1 MNQNGPAPA
10 GPFNFLSFYI
20 IIEKQVKLSCYNV
33 SVCDIFIRVQ
43 RSCPEGEK
51 PLFELFREMNWSLL
65 GTLAIVSAVVAW
77 VGDIIGMKL
86 GKKRV
91 TFLKLRPKYTSRI
104 ISVITGIGIALFTL
118 LVISIASEPVRTALF
133 SMNYVQNQITTLT
146 AELQQNR
153 TNLQGM
159 EVELF
164 RSKGDVIEKQEEL
177 HALEEKLSAGTKS
190 LNEARTELEK
200 MTKIKDKTEEEQK
213 ALLKE
218 KAVLEQESKKLEAS
232 VAALK
237 QEAEKLKADI
247 QRLREGRIAALTGE
261 RLAQGVI
268 SGPET
273 TMNQVDQAVE
283 RLIVETQAL
292 LAYRFG
298 TNPESIKRPLV
309 DKNSIDRAKSVI
321 SKTPGR
327 YLLRLTAL
335 SNAVEGEPVMAELET
350 YSTKVIF
357 NSGDMLAEKNIN
369 KGSQREDVEE
379 SLFIM
384 LRDVNLRAAREGV
397 LRDPLSGNVGSID
410 TAEFMQVIEDITNSK
425 SDVILGIYAA
435 EDIYTEGPVKIKFK
449 IK

>member
-1 MNQNGPAPA
+1 M
-10 GPFNFLSFYI
+10 
-20 IIEKQVKLSCYNV
+20 
-33 SVCDIFIRVQ
+33 
-43 RSCPEGEK
+43 
-51 PLFELFREMNWSLL
+51 FELFREVNWSLL

-77 VGDIIGMKL
+77 AGDIIGMKL

-118 LVISIASEPVRTALF
+118 LVISVASEPVRTALF

-159 EVELF
+159 EIELF
-164 RSKGDVIEKQEEL
+164 RSKGDVIEKQDEL
-177 HALEEKLSAGTKS
+177 HALEEKLSVGTKS
-190 LNEARTELEK
+190 LNEARSELEK
-200 MTKIKDKTEEEQK
+200 MTIIKDKTEEEQEI
-213 ALLKE
+213 LLEE
-218 KAVLEQESKKLEAS
+218 KAILEQESKKLEAS

-261 RLAQGVI
+261 KLAQGVI
-268 SGPET
+268 SGPEST
-273 TMNQVDQAVE
+273 VHQIDQAVE
-283 RLIVETQAL
+283 RLIGETQAL

-298 TNPESIKRPLV
+298 TKPDSIKRPLV
-309 DKNSIDRAKSVI
+309 DKSSIDGAKSII

-350 YSTKVIF
+350 YNTKVIF
-357 NSGDMLAEKNIN
+357 NSGDMLAERDIK
-369 KGSQREDVEE
+369 KGSSREDVEE
-379 SLFIM
+379 TLFIM
-384 LRDVNLRAAREGV
+384 LRDVNARAARDGV

-410 TAEFMQVIEDITNSK
+410 TSEFMQVIEYIANSK
-425 SDVILGIYAA
+425 SDVKLRIFAA
-435 EDIYTEGPVKIKFK
+435 QDIYTEGPVKIRFK
-449 IK
+449 TN

>member
-1 MNQNGPAPA
+1 M
-10 GPFNFLSFYI
+10 
-20 IIEKQVKLSCYNV
+20 
-33 SVCDIFIRVQ
+33 
-43 RSCPEGEK
+43 
-51 PLFELFREMNWSLL
+51 FELFREMNWSLL

-77 VGDIIGMKL
+77 AGDIIGMKL
-86 GKKRV
+86 GKKKV

-118 LVISIASEPVRTALF
+118 LVISVASEPVRTALF

-159 EVELF
+159 EIELF
-164 RSKGDVIEKQEEL
+164 RSKGDVIEKQNEL
-177 HALEEKLSAGTKS
+177 HVLEEKLSAGTKS
-190 LNEARTELEK
+190 LKEARAELEK
-200 MTKIKDKTEEEQK
+200 MTIIKDKTEEEQK
-213 ALLKE
+213 ILLEE
-218 KAVLEQESKKLEAS
+218 KAILEQESKKLEAS

-247 QRLREGRIAALTGE
+247 QRLREGRIAVLTGE
-261 RLAQGVI
+261 KLAQGVI
-268 SGPET
+268 SGPEST
-273 TMNQVDQAVE
+273 VRHVDQAVE
-283 RLIVETQAL
+283 RLIAETQAL

-298 TNPESIKRPLV
+298 TKPESIKRPLV
-309 DKNSIDRAKSVI
+309 DKSSIDRAKSII

-357 NSGDMLAEKNIN
+357 NSGDILAEKNIK

-379 SLFIM
+379 TLFIM
-384 LRDVNLRAAREGV
+384 LRDVNLRAARDGV

-425 SDVILGIYAA
+425 SDVMLRIFAA
-435 EDIYTEGPVKIKFK
+435 EDIYTEGPVKIKF
-449 IK
+449 IIN

>member
-1 MNQNGPAPA
+1 M
-10 GPFNFLSFYI
+10 
-20 IIEKQVKLSCYNV
+20 
-33 SVCDIFIRVQ
+33 
-43 RSCPEGEK
+43 
-51 PLFELFREMNWSLL
+51 FELFREMNWSLL

-77 VGDIIGMKL
+77 AGDIIGMKL
-86 GKKRV
+86 GKKKV

-118 LVISIASEPVRTALF
+118 LVISVASEPVRTALF
-133 SMNYVQNQITTLT
+133 SMNYVQNQITSLT

-159 EVELF
+159 EIELF
-164 RSKGDVIEKQEEL
+164 RSKGDVIEKQNEL
-177 HALEEKLSAGTKS
+177 HVLEEKLSAGTKS
-190 LNEARTELEK
+190 LKEARAELEK
-200 MTKIKDKTEEEQK
+200 MTIIKDKTEEEQK
-213 ALLKE
+213 ILLEE
-218 KAVLEQESKKLEAS
+218 KAILEQESKKLEAS

-247 QRLREGRIAALTGE
+247 QRLREGRIAVLTGE
-261 RLAQGVI
+261 KLAQGVI
-268 SGPET
+268 SGPEST
-273 TMNQVDQAVE
+273 VRHVDQAVE
-283 RLIVETQAL
+283 RLIAETQAL

-298 TNPESIKRPLV
+298 TKPESIKRPLV
-309 DKNSIDRAKSVI
+309 DKSSIDRAKSII

-357 NSGDMLAEKNIN
+357 NSGDILAEKNIK

-379 SLFIM
+379 TLFIM
-384 LRDVNLRAAREGV
+384 LRDVNLRAARDGV

-425 SDVILGIYAA
+425 SDVMLRIYAA

-449 IK
+449 IN